1 MAKTRTVFFCSECG
15 GESIRWVGK
24 CPHCGSWN
32 TMVEQKVENEP
43 VAGRGAKVLLNS
55 ARPQPIG
62 KVDTA
67 GVSRYP
73 LNIGEL
79 DTVLGGGLVPG
90 SSVLLGGE
98 PGIGKST
105 LLLQAASGMA
115 AHGRVLYVSGEEA
128 ASQIKQRHQRLLAGE
143 KLPHEENI
151 YLLAQT
157 DIDAALAQAE
167 DIAPALLIIDS
178 VQAMFSPV
186 LEAAAGSVSQ
196 VRTVAAAAI
205 AYARTHNCT
214 VMLIGHVTKEGTLA
228 GPRVLEHMVDTV
240 LYFEGERYNSLRLLR
255 AVKNRFGSTNEIG
268 VFEMGPSG
276 LRPVS
281 AASYFLEQRHGA
293 GPGSA
298 ATCVLQGSRPLMV
311 EVQALVVPSAFGNP
325 RRVAGGF
332 DYNRLLL
339 ILAVLERKLKLR
351 LSDKDVYLNIAG
363 GLRIDDPAADLAA
376 AAAIVSSAADIPVEK
391 ELLLFGEIGLLGEL
405 RPVSQ
410 ESRRLR
416 EAANLGFTTAVC
428 PEGRDNDVSPL
439 RRLAVGELGEAIAFL
454 GLLSR

>member
-1 MAKTRTVFFCSECG
+1 M
-15 GESIRWVGK
+15 
-24 CPHCGSWN
+24 
-32 TMVEQKVENEP
+32 
-43 VAGRGAKVLLNS
+43 
-55 ARPQPIG
+55 
-62 KVDTA
+62 
-67 GVSRYP
+67 
-73 LNIGEL
+73 
-79 DTVLGGGLVPG
+79 
-90 SSVLLGGE
+90 
-98 PGIGKST
+98 
-105 LLLQAASGMA
+105 
-115 AHGRVLYVSGEEA
+115 
-128 ASQIKQRHQRLLAGE
+128 
-143 KLPHEENI
+143 
-151 YLLAQT
+151 
-157 DIDAALAQAE
+157 
-167 DIAPALLIIDS
+167 
-178 VQAMFSPV
+178 
-186 LEAAAGSVSQ
+186 
-196 VRTVAAAAI
+196 
-205 AYARTHNCT
+205 
-214 VMLIGHVTKEGTLA
+214 A

-281 AASYFLEQRHGA
+281 AASYFLGQRHGA